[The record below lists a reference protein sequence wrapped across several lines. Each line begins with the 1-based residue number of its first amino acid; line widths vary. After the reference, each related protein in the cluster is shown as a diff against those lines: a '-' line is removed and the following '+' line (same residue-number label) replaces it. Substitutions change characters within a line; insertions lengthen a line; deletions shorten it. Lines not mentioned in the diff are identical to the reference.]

1 MLEFFRPPRARSP
14 RELVQL
20 LPEAWTTS
28 RSSTGSANPSASRK
42 PARYPRIHAPELQS
56 GEARWPLWSRIRPL
70 EDPLKQRLTNLEKK
84 ITNVTTKF
92 EQIEKCCK
100 RNDEVLFRLENHA
113 ETLRAAMISLAK
125 KIDVQTGRRP
135 YE

>member
-1 MLEFFRPPRARSP
+1 MDGTLFPGDDDLAIPATEFFSTKAAKK
-14 RELVQL
+14 
-20 LPEAWTTS
+20 PEAK
-28 RSSTGSANPSASRK
+28 R
-42 PARYPRIHAPELQS
+42 
-56 GEARWPLWSRIRPL
+56 EAIVKAD
-70 EDPLKQRLTNLEKK
+70 EDDNEETLKQRLTNLEKK

-125 KIDVQTGRRP
+125 KIDVQTGRRHMSNLTLLLIKSIFKK
-135 YE
+135 

>member
-1 MLEFFRPPRARSP
+1 MDGTLFPGDDDLAIPATEFFSTTAAKK
-14 RELVQL
+14 
-20 LPEAWTTS
+20 PEAK
-28 RSSTGSANPSASRK
+28 R
-42 PARYPRIHAPELQS
+42 
-56 GEARWPLWSRIRPL
+56 EAIVKAD
-70 EDPLKQRLTNLEKK
+70 EDDNEETLKQRLTNLEKK

>member
-1 MLEFFRPPRARSP
+1 MDGTLFPGDDDLAIPATEFFSTKAAKNPETK
-14 RELVQL
+14 REAIVK
-20 LPEAWTTS
+20 A
-28 RSSTGSANPSASRK
+28 
-42 PARYPRIHAPELQS
+42 Y
-56 GEARWPLWSRIRPL
+56 
-70 EDPLKQRLTNLEKK
+70 EDDNEETLKQRLTNLEKK
-84 ITNVTTKF
+84 ITNITTKF

-125 KIDVQTGRRP
+125 KIDVQTGRHP